1 MKKLADWQKE
11 ESNSQAWKKII
22 HSPEAKLA
30 LEVAR
35 AHALPKPVKVETDNA
50 DTILTITAMT
60 QATQTGW
67 HQCLDFLE
75 DILTSAPAK
84 AKEQI
89 QLKTLNPDA

>member
-1 MKKLADWQKE
+1 MKKLTDWQKE
-11 ESNSQAWKKII
+11 ETNHVNWKVLMDSKI
-22 HSPEAKLA
+22 AKAA

-50 DTILTITAMT
+50 DTIVIHTALT

-89 QLKTLNPDA
+89 PLRTLNPKE

>member
-1 MKKLADWQKE
+1 MKKLTDWQKE
-11 ESNSQAWKKII
+11 EVNHVNWKVFMD
-22 HSPEAKLA
+22 SPIAKA
-30 LEVAR
+30 AIEVAR

-75 DILTSAPAK
+75 DILTASPAK

-89 QLKTLNPDA
+89 QLKTLKPDA

>member
-1 MKKLADWQKE
+1 MKRLADWQKE
-11 ESNSQAWKKII
+11 EVNHVNWKVFMDSKL
-22 HSPEAKLA
+22 AKTA

-50 DTILTITAMT
+50 DTIILHTALT

-75 DILTSAPAK
+75 DMLTAAPAT
-84 AKEQI
+84 AKDQI
-89 QLKTLNPDA
+89 QLKTLKPDT